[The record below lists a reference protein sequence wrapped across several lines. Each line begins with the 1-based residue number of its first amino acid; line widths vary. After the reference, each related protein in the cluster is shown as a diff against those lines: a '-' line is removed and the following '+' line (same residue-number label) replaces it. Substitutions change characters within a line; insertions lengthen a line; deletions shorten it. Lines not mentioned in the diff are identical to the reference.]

1 MVYYGIH
8 KNVKHPGAL
17 LIGIGLAVALFTG
30 AAVAMAAGVLEF
42 SFRTMGLISGMVMI
56 GIVIFITVPVFYKAA
71 NSTKVIGTIVDFATG
86 EITYTSSSGSRRRQT
101 AYQMIVEYTLNG
113 QKFSGIK
120 LDATST
126 KMPEVGT
133 PVNLLVSNSNPM
145 SVMTPKMVRVS
156 VFATVVFFIVALGF
170 VLIGIVA
177 GNGGGQTQTI
187 QPGTPEADEFILAS
201 SLIGGG
207 LAALFIIIGLI
218 VSIVRATKQSSSA
231 LKTTGV
237 KVTCKITDVDV
248 NENVILNGEH
258 PIRVTCVEPEGT
270 QRIIKARGND
280 GDFAIGDEIDIFVNP
295 QKPEK
300 FFADME
306 SVRKA

>member
-8 KNVKHPGAL
+8 KNVKRPGAL
-17 LIGIGLAVALFTG
+17 LIGIGLTVALFTG
-30 AAVAMAAGVLEF
+30 AAIAMAAGVLEF

-56 GIVIFITVPVFYKAA
+56 GIVIFITVPIFYKAA
-71 NSTKVIGTIVDFATG
+71 NSTKVIGTVVDFATG
-86 EITYTSSSGSRRRQT
+86 EITYTSSSGSRRRQD
-101 AYQMIVEYTLNG
+101 AYQTIVEYTLNG
-113 QKFSGIK
+113 QTFSRIQIP
-120 LDATST
+120 ATST
-126 KMPEVGT
+126 SKPEVGT
-133 PVNLLVSNSNPM
+133 PITILVNNNNPTD
-145 SVMTPKMVRVS
+145 VMTPKMVRVS
-156 VFATVVFFIVALGF
+156 VFATVAFFIVALGF

-218 VSIVRATKQSSSA
+218 VSIVRASKQSSSA

-237 KVTCKITDVDV
+237 KVTCKITDVDL

-258 PIRVTCVEPEGT
+258 PIRITCVEPEGT
-270 QRIIKARGND
+270 QRIIKARGNN
-280 GDFAIGDEIDIFVNP
+280 GDFTIGDEIDIYVNP
-295 QKPEK
+295 QKPDK